1 MFTGIIEE
9 LGTVRSAQIRG
20 KTARICIN
28 AKTVLDSTK
37 IGDSIAVN
45 GACQTVV
52 AMDQAS
58 FTVDALAETLRK
70 TTLGQLQAGD
80 KVHLERAL
88 TLSSRIGGHLVQG
101 HINTKARVRRLRR
114 EGENHFLLVDI
125 PPGLERYLVPEG
137 SVALDGVSL
146 TICALRAD
154 EFEVNLVPQT
164 CASTTLGARRPGDF
178 VNLETDIIGK
188 YVERLVSGG
197 RPIPSRMERLLDS
210 AF

>member
-52 AMDQAS
+52 AMDHDS
-58 FTVDALAETLRK
+58 FCMDALAETLKK
-70 TTLGQLQAGD
+70 TTLGSLHAGD
-80 KVHLERAL
+80 QVHLERAL
-88 TLSSRIGGHLVQG
+88 TLSTRLGGHLVQG
-101 HINTKARVRRLRR
+101 HINARASVRALRR
-114 EGENHFLLVDI
+114 EGDNLYLAVAI
-125 PPGLERYLVPEG
+125 PEGQERYLVAEG